1 MYHDT
6 QLQARRRSADDRSHE
21 SFRNPSRQSAWHPTL
36 GMAER
41 MGLIESST
49 DLAEVQARLE
59 QHYDTGS
66 GLYKLWASPRSV
78 LSVVVH
84 GWGAARH
91 PAQLHYAWDL
101 EQALTL
107 DEGIRRTTLEA
118 LRWLA
123 IDEIACPRIFDAG
136 CGIGGAA
143 TQISALRPEAEV
155 EGMSIVARQVR
166 IANERARVL
175 GAGNA
180 VFRCGDYLRTG
191 LPQASFDGI
200 YAIESFCYTPTAA
213 KPALFAEMYRLLRP
227 GRRLVIIDGCSR
239 RDATS
244 DAERR
249 AIQDVLDGWTMPT
262 PTPAAQMA
270 ALARQAGFEVL
281 HGEDVTGHVLRSADR
296 IAAIGARLLR
306 PLAALARLPGM
317 AVLLRPLGFA
327 SPAVAARFA
336 DACVSQ
342 RQVLR
347 GGMGGYF
354 VHVLRKPT

>member
-1 MYHDT
+1 MDE
-6 QLQARRRSADDRSHE
+6 SAPDS
-21 SFRNPSRQSAWHPTL
+21 
-36 GMAER
+36 G
-41 MGLIESST
+41 
-49 DLAEVQARLE
+49 EVLARLE

-66 GLYKLWASPRSV
+66 GLYKLWASPHSV
-78 LSVVVH
+78 LAAVAR

-123 IDEIACPRIFDAG
+123 IDELARPRIFDAG

-143 TQISALRPEAEV
+143 TQISALRSEAEV
-155 EGMSIVARQVR
+155 EGMSNVARQVE
-166 IANERARVL
+166 IARKRAQVL

-180 VFRCGDYLRTG
+180 VFRCGDYLCMG

-200 YAIESFCYTPTAA
+200 YAIESFCYAPTAA

-239 RDATS
+239 REATS

-249 AIQDVLDGWTMPT
+249 AIQDVLDGWTMPP
-262 PTPAAQMA
+262 PTLAAQMA
-270 ALARQAGFEVL
+270 ALARQAGFELL
-281 HGEDVTGHVLRSADR
+281 HCEDATGHVLRSADR

-306 PLAALARLPGM
+306 PLAALLS
-317 AVLLRPLGFA
+317 PLGFA
-327 SPAVAARFA
+327 SPVVAARFA

-342 RQVLR
+342 QQVLR

-354 VHVLRKPT
+354 VHVLRKPA

>member
-1 MYHDT
+1 MDE
-6 QLQARRRSADDRSHE
+6 SAPDS
-21 SFRNPSRQSAWHPTL
+21 
-36 GMAER
+36 G
-41 MGLIESST
+41 
-49 DLAEVQARLE
+49 EVLARLE

-66 GLYKLWASPRSV
+66 GLYKLWASPHSV
-78 LSVVVH
+78 LAAVAR

-107 DEGIRRTTLEA
+107 GEGIRRTTLEA

-123 IDEIACPRIFDAG
+123 IEETARPRIFDMG

-143 TQISALRPEAEV
+143 TQILMLRSEAEV
-155 EGMSIVARQVR
+155 EGMSNVARQVE
-166 IANERARVL
+166 IARKRAQVL

-180 VFRCGDYLRTG
+180 VFRCGDYLCTG

-200 YAIESFCYTPTAA
+200 YAIESFCYAPTAA

-249 AIQDVLDGWTMPT
+249 AFQDVLDGWTMPT
-262 PTPAAQMA
+262 PTPTPASQMA
-270 ALARQAGFEVL
+270 ALARQAGFELL
-281 HGEDVTGHVLRSADR
+281 HCEDVTAHVLRSVDR

-317 AVLLRPLGFA
+317 AVLLSPLGFA

-347 GGMGGYF
+347 CGMGGYY
-354 VHVLRKPT
+354 VHVLQKPA